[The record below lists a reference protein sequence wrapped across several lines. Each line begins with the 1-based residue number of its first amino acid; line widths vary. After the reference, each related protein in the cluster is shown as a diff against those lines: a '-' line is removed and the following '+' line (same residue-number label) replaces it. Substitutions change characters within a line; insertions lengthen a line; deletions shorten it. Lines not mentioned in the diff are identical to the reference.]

1 MHRPTGVTVIA
12 AICFLSA
19 AYIGLVPVFF
29 GFVRIPVYLGTELS
43 RPLQIG
49 WPYLPLAMGVTW
61 ALIGWGLLRL
71 HNWAR
76 WAVILTAVWG
86 IASALSYALV
96 FSVYLGWSLLQ
107 IAVRVAL
114 VWYLFRTSVAER
126 FRVAKTT

>member
-1 MHRPTGVTVIA
+1 
-12 AICFLSA
+12 
-19 AYIGLVPVFF
+19 
-29 GFVRIPVYLGTELS
+29 
-43 RPLQIG
+43 
-49 WPYLPLAMGVTW
+49 LPLAMGVTW